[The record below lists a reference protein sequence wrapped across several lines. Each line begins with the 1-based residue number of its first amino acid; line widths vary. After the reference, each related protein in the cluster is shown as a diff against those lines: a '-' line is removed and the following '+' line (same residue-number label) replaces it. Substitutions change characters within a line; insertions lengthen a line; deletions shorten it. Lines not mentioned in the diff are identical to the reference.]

1 MQPCL
6 VQNRMTKIQQ
16 ESNTVTHPPNHGW
29 RRRCLGKTNKK
40 IRQHNEEQ
48 WRSADIQPRLT
59 AFGNREWVSYN
70 ISFALLHFALCIN
83 DIYNLGY
90 ISPLGEMSSP
100 TLCENSSKNDSCTTW
115 DAFVNLAS
123 APCLKCFCTNIQHVS
138 SWVASWTIFDSI
150 FTLMFL
156 FSCNISAWSQFQTTL
171 WSQFPSLCMCA
182 TASSGEKQNYDKVV
196 AAPVLPW
203 PARWVRRQ
211 WVSWPDARTHAHA
224 NLTLQPLIVTWVTSE
239 LVSHAGRLPTT
250 SVPIWPASSSPW
262 HNQAIVVD
270 RHLEMDFHCRRQ
282 GPKHPAAEGFGD

>member
-6 VQNRMTKIQQ
+6 VLNRMTKIQQ
-16 ESNTVTHPPNHGW
+16 ESNTVTHPLNHSSPADMTHGW
-29 RRRCLGKTNKK
+29 RRRCSGKTKTK

-90 ISPLGEMSSP
+90 ISPLGEVFSL

-123 APCLKCFCTNIQHVS
+123 APCLKCLSTNIQHVS

-150 FTLMFL
+150 LTLMFL

-196 AAPVLPW
+196 AAPVLP
-203 PARWVRRQ
+203 
-211 WVSWPDARTHAHA
+211 
-224 NLTLQPLIVTWVTSE
+224 
-239 LVSHAGRLPTT
+239 
-250 SVPIWPASSSPW
+250 
-262 HNQAIVVD
+262 
-270 RHLEMDFHCRRQ
+270 
-282 GPKHPAAEGFGD
+282 